1 MKRKLAVLL
10 TAATVFSAILPTTCM
25 AAEKKADI
33 PEGTTISFWH
43 AMGGVNGE
51 ALDYLVNKFNEEN
64 EYGIKVDSQYQ
75 GEYDDE
81 INKLKSAQLGN
92 MGADLVQIYDIGT
105 RFMIDSGW
113 VIPMQDMIDSEGYDV
128 SDLEP
133 NITAYYTVD
142 DKLYSMPFNSSTPIL
157 YYNKDMFDKA
167 GVTEVPT
174 SLEGIAEVADDL
186 VNKGGAGEALSMGI
200 YGWFFEEFM

>member
-64 EYGIKVDSQYQ
+64 EYGINELQENYGCGQESQVTRVICLGRDVQ
-75 GEYDDE
+75 KNIIKELGE
-81 INKLKSAQLGN
+81 K
-92 MGADLVQIYDIGT
+92 
-105 RFMIDSGW
+105 
-113 VIPMQDMIDSEGYDV
+113 
-128 SDLEP
+128 
-133 NITAYYTVD
+133 
-142 DKLYSMPFNSSTPIL
+142 IL
-157 YYNKDMFDKA
+157 
-167 GVTEVPT
+167 P
-174 SLEGIAEVADDL
+174 
-186 VNKGGAGEALSMGI
+186 
-200 YGWFFEEFM
+200 

>member
-64 EYGIKVDSQYQ
+64 EYGIKPKTGVVTELLSVY
-75 GEYDDE
+75 
-81 INKLKSAQLGN
+81 KLKEA
-92 MGADLVQIYDIGT
+92 
-105 RFMIDSGW
+105 
-113 VIPMQDMIDSEGYDV
+113 
-128 SDLEP
+128 
-133 NITAYYTVD
+133 
-142 DKLYSMPFNSSTPIL
+142 SS
-157 YYNKDMFDKA
+157 FRA
-167 GVTEVPT
+167 R
-174 SLEGIAEVADDL
+174 
-186 VNKGGAGEALSMGI
+186 
-200 YGWFFEEFM
+200 

>member
-64 EYGIKVDSQYQ
+64 EYRMFFRNMVDCTDAKYNAQIDVHNRIKNQID
-75 GEYDDE
+75 GW
-81 INKLKSAQLGN
+81 KL
-92 MGADLVQIYDIGT
+92 
-105 RFMIDSGW
+105 
-113 VIPMQDMIDSEGYDV
+113 
-128 SDLEP
+128 SD
-133 NITAYYTVD
+133 
-142 DKLYSMPFNSSTPIL
+142 
-157 YYNKDMFDKA
+157 
-167 GVTEVPT
+167 
-174 SLEGIAEVADDL
+174 
-186 VNKGGAGEALSMGI
+186 
-200 YGWFFEEFM
+200 

>member
-64 EYGIKVDSQYQ
+64 ESVSYTHLTLPTRSQ
-75 GEYDDE
+75 
-81 INKLKSAQLGN
+81 
-92 MGADLVQIYDIGT
+92 V
-105 RFMIDSGW
+105 
-113 VIPMQDMIDSEGYDV
+113 
-128 SDLEP
+128 
-133 NITAYYTVD
+133 
-142 DKLYSMPFNSSTPIL
+142 
-157 YYNKDMFDKA
+157 
-167 GVTEVPT
+167 
-174 SLEGIAEVADDL
+174 
-186 VNKGGAGEALSMGI
+186 
-200 YGWFFEEFM
+200 

>member
-64 EYGIKVDSQYQ
+64 EYGIKAVIHDPVADIHEAKN
-75 GEYDDE
+75 EYGIEFTD
-81 INKLKSAQLGN
+81 
-92 MGADLVQIYDIGT
+92 
-105 RFMIDSGW
+105 
-113 VIPMQDMIDSEGYDV
+113 
-128 SDLEP
+128 
-133 NITAYYTVD
+133 
-142 DKLYSMPFNSSTPIL
+142 
-157 YYNKDMFDKA
+157 FDKIKNMDA
-167 GVTEVPT
+167 VIFAVSHE
-174 SLEGIAEVADDL
+174 
-186 VNKGGAGEALSMGI
+186 
-200 YGWFFEEFM
+200 FFAKFEIS